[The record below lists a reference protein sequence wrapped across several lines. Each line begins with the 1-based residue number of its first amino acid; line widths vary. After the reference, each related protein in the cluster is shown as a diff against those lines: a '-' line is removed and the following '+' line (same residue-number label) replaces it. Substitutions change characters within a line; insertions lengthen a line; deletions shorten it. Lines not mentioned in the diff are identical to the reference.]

1 MLYTIF
7 RTGVSLPHPGSSFR
21 HVRRVPGQE
30 EDLIRYEFLF
40 VNLDVMTQLN
50 LMERKGTRA
59 VKRLRL
65 QKLKS
70 GYPFMI
76 NSSDLKRNQCYLE
89 YPDGIIK
96 LVSVTPSARDFSV
109 IRQLSP
115 VEADMLR
122 QKYKLSG

>member
-1 MLYTIF
+1 
-7 RTGVSLPHPGSSFR
+7 
-21 HVRRVPGQE
+21 
-30 EDLIRYEFLF
+30 
-40 VNLDVMTQLN
+40 MTQLS

-76 NSSDLKRNQCYLE
+76 NSGELKRNQCYLE
-89 YPDGIIK
+89 YPDGIMK
-96 LVSVTPSARDFSV
+96 LVSGSPSGRDFRV

-122 QKYKLSG
+122 QKYKLPG